1 MCGIAGLLRGSG
13 SHTEATLS
21 AMLERLRHRGPD
33 DSGMWI
39 DEAGFALGHTRLSI
53 VDLSAAGH
61 QPMLSASGRFVLTYN
76 GEIYNFPALRQELE
90 AGAHAPTWRGHSDT
104 EVLLAG
110 IEAWGVEAMLRR
122 CNGMFAFA
130 LWDRRDRTL
139 VLARDRIGEKP
150 LYFGRV
156 GPHFAFASELNAL
169 TRVDGWAPRIH
180 GEAISDYLATGYIR
194 GSQSAVEGIFRL
206 PPGSLLTIGI
216 DDLLRFRSWDDFATR
231 LTRYWSIQDVACAAA
246 TLPSAS
252 EQDLTESLHDLLDEA
267 TSLRMVADVPVGAF
281 LSGGIDSSLVTAL
294 MQKNARHPV
303 HTFSIGFNESSH
315 NEAHHA
321 LAVARHLGTTHTEL
335 YVDASDALDL
345 VPNLASTFGEPF
357 ADFSQIPTMLV
368 SKLARKDVTV
378 ALSGDGAD
386 ELFGGYGRYFS
397 ILGLWRA
404 LGVIPSP
411 MRKAAAGIL
420 STAAGM
426 SKPFASR
433 ENAISN
439 RLRRLADRVAANDI
453 DAMRLAFIW
462 GFGARDIQRTLPTQ
476 LLEHC
481 LPPAAVGS
489 PLRRLLFGDQLD
501 YLPDDIL
508 CKVDRA
514 SMAYSLETRI
524 PMLDHRVVELSWR
537 FPDRSM
543 VDGSLGKLPLRKLLS
558 RYVPSALFERPK
570 QGFAPPLSHWL
581 RGPLR
586 EWAESLLS
594 PSALSELPMLDA
606 AATRKLWIE
615 HREGRVDAERVL
627 WNILMLSDWRGR
639 LGISC

>member
-1 MCGIAGLLRGSG
+1 
-13 SHTEATLS
+13 
-21 AMLERLRHRGPD
+21 MLELLRHRGPN
-33 DSGMWI
+33 DSGIWI
-39 DEAGFALGHTRLSI
+39 DEAGLALGHTRLSI

-76 GEIYNFPALRQELE
+76 GEIYNFPAIRRELE
-90 AGAHAPTWRGHSDT
+90 AGSQAPRWRGHSDT

-139 VLARDRIGEKP
+139 VLARDRMGEKP

-169 TRVDGWAPRIH
+169 TNVDGWGPRIH
-180 GEAISDYLATGYIR
+180 GHAISDYLGTGYIR

-206 PPGSLLTIGI
+206 PPGSLLTIGF
-216 DDLLRFRSWDDFATR
+216 DDLLRLRSWDDFATR
-231 LTRYWSIQDVACAAA
+231 LTRYWSIQDVAYAA
-246 TLPSAS
+246 TTLPAAS

-357 ADFSQIPTMLV
+357 ADFSQIPTMMV
-368 SKLARKDVTV
+368 SKLARRHVTV

-397 ILGLWRA
+397 ILNLWRV
-404 LGVIPSP
+404 LGVIPPS
-411 MRKAAAGIL
+411 MRKAASGIL

-426 SKPFASR
+426 SQPFASR
-433 ENAISN
+433 ESAISN
-439 RLRRLADRVAANDI
+439 RLRRLADRVAADDI
-453 DAMRLAFIW
+453 DAMRLAFLC
-462 GFGARDIQRTLPTQ
+462 GFGARDIQRTPPAQ

-481 LPPAAVGS
+481 LPPTVVGS

-508 CKVDRA
+508 CKVDHA
-514 SMAYSLETRI
+514 SMAYSLETRV

-537 FPDRSM
+537 FPDHSL
-543 VDGSLGKLPLRKLLS
+543 VDGTVGKLPLRKLLS

-570 QGFAPPLSHWL
+570 QGFAPPLSQWL

-586 EWAESLLS
+586 EWAEALLS
-594 PSALSELPMLDA
+594 PSALRELPMLDA
-606 AATRKLWIE
+606 TATRKLWIE

-627 WNILMLSDWRGR
+627 WNILMLSDWRDR